1 MKVEKVYAR
10 NLRVAQNRAIGYP
23 RGATNIKFILHRRLG
38 AEKALKC
45 ARNHANWHVK
55 DVDRRSSA
63 RRRFGSS
70 LYIAR
75 LQVKLPPQ
83 TCLFTRQ
90 MVDATGAPFSQSV
103 YSRYLII

>member
-10 NLRVAQNRAIGYP
+10 NLRVAQNRGIDYP

-55 DVDRRSSA
+55 DVDRTSSA

-70 LYIAR
+70 LGLHIGY
-75 LQVKLPPQ
+75 KLNFHLKRA
-83 TCLFTRQ
+83 CSL
-90 MVDATGAPFSQSV
+90 GK
-103 YSRYLII
+103 